1 MDKIRKILIS
11 SFIIFGLL
19 GLVYEGIEKR
29 NNPPKEYKGEG
40 DGFNDYIY
48 VTIKA
53 KRNSKGEIRYSEIK
67 VKQDDTP
74 AIAGPALD
82 ELIGK
87 AMQKQTANLDIVA
100 GATYTSEG
108 FIQALKNA
116 SEKVEK

>member
-11 SFIIFGLL
+11 SFIIVGLL
-19 GLVYEGIEKR
+19 GFIYEGIEKR

-53 KRNSKGEIRYSEIK
+53 KRNSKGEVRYSEIK
-67 VKQDDTP
+67 VEQDDTP

-87 AMQKQTANLDIVA
+87 AMQKQTTNLDVIV

-116 SEKVEK
+116 TEQVEK